1 LTHNLRHTHT
11 QRRITGCEH
20 GHVQMVSNTDS
31 YLWLFLSLSPDPHT
45 HTHTHTRAAV
55 CLNSGV
61 YEVTVRH
68 TCSRLPK
75 QHRMGLLSAT
85 PAAEEHTHT
94 LTHTNTHK
102 PTQQPQHT
110 QTANHTHT
118 THHYP
123 TLTHNPAHARCSA
136 ESADPGEYG
145 ICYSFTLSAVI

>member
-94 LTHTNTHK
+94 QSLTHTPTHTTTPHTPNGSTIGA
-102 PTQQPQHT
+102 PTHS
-110 QTANHTHT
+110 HTHT
-118 THHYP
+118 HTHTP
-123 TLTHNPAHARCSA
+123 PLTHSHGVTIGHTS
-136 ESADPGEYG
+136 S
-145 ICYSFTLSAVI
+145 